1 MNHFYSQFLLLLK
14 RLLLVL
20 VLFILGRL
28 YFFLHNIQY
37 FAQAWPEEVLKSFFY
52 GLQFDVSAII
62 YLNLPFILLH
72 LLPGKFVPARIGEGI
87 LKCYFFTVNGLLVLA
102 NLMDSEYFRFTGK
115 RSTSDFFA
123 YLGAGDD
130 IVNLIPRFIYDY
142 WFILLVW
149 ILLIYGAW
157 KLYPENSRNSNKRV
171 FSGLSRIVV
180 HSVAALFATAF
191 LISLARGYRLK
202 PLRVITAANY
212 VSAPNI
218 PLILN
223 TPFTMMKSFKKQQ
236 LRVPGYFSMEK
247 AGALFSPLHETKEN
261 AERLNTNV
269 VVIIM
274 ESFSSEYSGY
284 LRGSTGHMP
293 FLDSLMQHSLHFT
306 NSFANAK
313 KSIEAIP
320 AILAS
325 IPVLMET
332 PFVSS
337 PYSANR
343 INSLPGELRELG
355 YHTSFFHGGANGT
368 MNFDD
373 FVRVAGTEHYYGK
386 DEFGNDEFY
395 DGYWG
400 IFDEEFFRFFAGEL
414 NTFPQPFFSCF
425 FSLSSHHP
433 YIIPARHKGRFHE
446 DERSIR
452 QSVEYADYS
461 LKKFFEAARNEQWYK
476 NTLFVITADHTTP
489 SHHPWYQ
496 NRVGGYSVPVLYYHP
511 GDPGLRGKSDRLTQ
525 HIDIMPSVLD
535 YIGAHRRFIS
545 FGSSVF
551 SDHKDGFVI
560 NYLNG
565 IYQFMENDRVLF
577 YDGEKATGLFNF
589 VNDSL
594 LLENFPDAT
603 DPEHGLREIKQ
614 LERLQSII
622 QQYNYMMVNNKMSAD

>member
-1 MNHFYSQFLLLLK
+1 MHLFYSQLLLLIK

-62 YLNLPFILLH
+62 YLNLPLILLH
-72 LLPGKFVPARIGEGI
+72 LSPGNFVSGRIGEWV
-87 LKCYFFTVNGLLVLA
+87 LKCYFFTVNGLLVFA

-123 YLGAGDD
+123 YLGVSDD
-130 IVNLIPRFIYDY
+130 IFNLIPRFIYDY

-171 FSGLSRIVV
+171 FPGLGRIVA
-180 HSVAALFATAF
+180 HSVAALLVTAF

-212 VSAPNI
+212 VSATNM

-223 TPFTMMKSFKKQQ
+223 TPFTMMKSFNKQQ
-236 LRVPGYFSMEK
+236 LRVPVYFSMEK
-247 AGALFSPLHETKEN
+247 AGSLYNPLHENKGN
-261 AERLNTNV
+261 AEGLNTNV

-274 ESFSSEYSGY
+274 ESFSSEFSGY
-284 LRGSTGHMP
+284 LSGSTGHMP
-293 FLDSLMQHSLHFT
+293 FLDSLMQHSLLFT

-325 IPVLMET
+325 IPALMET

-337 PYSANR
+337 PYSANI
-343 INSLPGELRELG
+343 INSMPGELRELG

-373 FVRVAGTEHYYGK
+373 FARIAGIEHYYGK

-400 IFDEEFFRFFAGEL
+400 IFDEEFFRFFAGKL

-433 YIIPARHKGRFHE
+433 YIIPARHKGRFPE

-452 QSVEYADYS
+452 QSVAYADYS
-461 LKKFFEAARNEQWYK
+461 LKKFFEVARDEPWFK

-489 SHHPWYQ
+489 SYHPWYQ
-496 NRVGGYSVPVLYYHP
+496 NRVGGYSVPILYYHP
-511 GDPGLRGKSDRLTQ
+511 GDPELRGKIDRLTQ

-535 YIGAHRRFIS
+535 YIGAPGRFIS

-565 IYQFMENDRVLF
+565 IYQFMENDRILF
-577 YDGEKATGLFNF
+577 YDGEQATGLFNF
-589 VNDSL
+589 RNDSL
-594 LLENFPDAT
+594 LRKNFLEVPDLN
-603 DPEHGLREIKQ
+603 HGHREKTQ
-614 LERLQSII
+614 LERLKSII